1 MSVTIFIPQQLRSYT
16 KGKTSVVV
24 TGRTVEDALRD
35 LDRQFPGI
43 RFRFIDEQ
51 NRIREHMRVFVD
63 GERAR
68 ALDGR
73 LGPRSEIHVFGALS
87 GG

>member
-1 MSVTIFIPQQLRSYT
+1 MVA
-16 KGKTSVVV
+16 
-24 TGRTVEDALRD
+24 GRTVEDALRD

-51 NRIREHMRVFVD
+51 SRIRAHMRIFVD
-63 GERAR
+63 GERAC
-68 ALDGR
+68 ALDGQ
-73 LGPRSEIHVFGALS
+73 LGPRSEIHIFGALS